1 MIPVPC
7 PSCQKTYDLA
17 GLLVQLQNYIHHQG
31 GDTVRGDP
39 TPTNPTGVDFKV
51 DCTCGQTFTIPCMP
65 PFTCEMTDQQMLTGF
80 ISMMQQSLTSFTP
93 PGVQPPDHPPAPPAP
108 PRSPAPTI
116 PSPVSTP
123 KLSKKERK
131 EKKAKR

>member
-17 GLLVQLQNYIHHQG
+17 ALLVQLQNYTHHQG

-39 TPTNPTGVDFKV
+39 TPTNPSGVDFKV
-51 DCTCGQTFTIPCMP
+51 DCTCGQTFTIPAMP
-65 PFTCEMTDQQMLTGF
+65 PFTREMTDQQMLTGF

-93 PGVQPPDHPPAPPAP
+93 QGAPPAP
-108 PRSPAPTI
+108 PSSPPSPPRAPAPTI
-116 PSPVSTP
+116 PSPVAAP
-123 KLSKKERK
+123 KTSRKDKKK
-131 EKKAKR
+131 GKR